1 TPTPYDN
8 AGSQDHNQVLGAD
21 VTHEPEL
28 TNSVQLAPGPS
39 RVRRIS
45 DARDGSQGDRPSR
58 TVTTMKNTGMA
69 TVMATIMT
77 T

>member
-28 TNSVQLAPGPS
+28 TNSVRYGAGPFAA
-39 RVRRIS
+39 
-45 DARDGSQGDRPSR
+45 ARPFTGARPARPAR
-58 TVTTMKNTGMA
+58 TVP
-69 TVMATIMT
+69 VRPVR
-77 T
+77 